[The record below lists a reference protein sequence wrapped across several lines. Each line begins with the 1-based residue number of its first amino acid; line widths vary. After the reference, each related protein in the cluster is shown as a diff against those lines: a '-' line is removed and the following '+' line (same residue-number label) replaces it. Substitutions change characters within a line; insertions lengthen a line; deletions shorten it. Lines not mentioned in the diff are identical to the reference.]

1 MGTGT
6 RTTGRDGRGTPGTG
20 ASRRTLGLLAAL
32 TALAAG
38 LVGCSG
44 LEDLAPDATDPGV
57 VEGLEGD
64 PGDCVVVDLA
74 VSSEKIDLMRDLAN
88 EFNAGDLAS
97 IDDRCVFVRPQ
108 SKASGSAAELLAT
121 TWDEAVE
128 GPRPVV
134 WSPASSAWAA
144 VVNQRLADA
153 GRDPIA
159 NDAVPFMQTP
169 LVIAMPEPMA
179 EALGWP
185 DEPIGYA
192 DILALSQDPEGW
204 SAFGHPEWG
213 PFRLGK
219 TNPNF
224 STSGL
229 SALIAQNYAAVGKV
243 RGLTLEDLA
252 REDTQAF
259 ARGIE
264 SSVVHY
270 GPTTLTFLNNWY
282 RNDARGTALTY
293 ASAAAVEEVSIVQY
307 NRGNPDGVLQPGEVP
322 EPPRVPLV
330 AIYPEEGTLFS
341 DNPLITLDA
350 EWVDEQQA
358 RAAAVFREF
367 VLRPENQQ
375 RVLEFGFRP
384 GNIEVPVGEPITA
397 ANGVDPTQ
405 PQTTLEVP
413 EPAVMV
419 RLLEDWEEQRKGA
432 RVLLVV
438 DVSGSMG
445 DSAGEGRDTKLDLAK
460 EAAIRALD
468 QFAPQD
474 QVGLRIFTT
483 DIGPPEHPGWV
494 DVLPVT
500 PISQGVEELRTRIRQ
515 LIPQNGTPLY
525 EATLDAHRDM
535 VAAYDPALIN
545 AIVLLTDGVNDDGD
559 LGDDQAQLDA
569 LVRALSAGS
578 EGARAQPVRVFT
590 IAYGQDADLA
600 TMRRLAEASDAAVYD
615 ASDPRVIDDVF
626 TSVISNF

>member
-1 MGTGT
+1 MRATERVLRGIGLFLGVATLAT
-6 RTTGRDGRGTPGTG
+6 ACVQFEDVTTQATETVG
-20 ASRRTLGLLAAL
+20 AGD
-32 TALAAG
+32 G
-38 LVGCSG
+38 LV
-44 LEDLAPDATDPGV
+44 
-57 VEGLEGD
+57 GD
-64 PGDCVVVDLA
+64 PGDCVTVDMA

-88 EFNAGDLAS
+88 EFNASDLAAV
-97 IDDRCVFVRPQ
+97 DDRCVFVRPQ
-108 SKASGSAAELLAT
+108 SKASGRAADLLSS

-128 GPRPVV
+128 GPRPVI

-153 GRDPIA
+153 GQPAIAVDP
-159 NDAVPFMQTP
+159 VPFMQTP
-169 LVIAMPEPMA
+169 LVIAMPAPMA
-179 EALGWP
+179 EALGYP
-185 DEPIGYA
+185 DEPIGYG
-192 DILALSQDPEGW
+192 DILALSRNPEGW
-204 SAFGHPEWG
+204 AAFGHPEWG

-252 REDTQAF
+252 RDDVQEF

-264 SSVVHY
+264 SAVVHY

-282 RNDARGTALTY
+282 RNDARGTTLTY

-341 DNPLITLDA
+341 DNPFIILDA
-350 EWVDEQQA
+350 EWVDSRQA
-358 RAAAVFREF
+358 EAAAIFQEF
-367 VLRPENQQ
+367 VLRPENQT

-384 GNIEVPVGEPITA
+384 GNIEVPLADPIVP

-413 EPAVMV
+413 DPAVMV
-419 RLLEDWEEQRKGA
+419 RLLEDWESQRKGA

-445 DSAGEGRDTKLDLAK
+445 DPAGDGRETKLDLAK

-483 DIGPPEHPGWV
+483 DIGPQEHTGWV
-494 DVLPVT
+494 DVLPIT
-500 PISQGVEELRTRIRQ
+500 PIAQGVEELRTRIRQ
-515 LIPQNGTPLY
+515 LVPQAGTPLY
-525 EATLDAHRDM
+525 EATADAYRDM
-535 VAAYDPALIN
+535 VAGYDPTLIN

-559 LGDDQAQLDA
+559 PSDDQAQLEA
-569 LVRALSAGS
+569 VVRALSAGS